1 MSNRSQSSMIALV
14 FLCAQPVAPLSA
26 TDLLPLSS
34 AELHKRCLVFSESPQ
49 SEEGRAC
56 AAYVRGFIEGSDR
69 IVLRESDPIVQQQSE
84 SFSERALRTRLGRI
98 SPKPEY
104 CLQSALSLQE
114 FIAQMLAYAEDHPP
128 ASDAS
133 ASVLLYGTLR
143 RFYRCIE
150 SHDRR

>member
-1 MSNRSQSSMIALV
+1 MIALV
-14 FLCAQPVAPLSA
+14 ILCAQHTSPLSA

-34 AELHKRCLVFSESPQ
+34 VELHEQCLLFSESPQ

-69 IVLRESDPIVQQQSE
+69 IVLRESDPGVQQSE

-98 SPKPEY
+98 SPKSEY

-114 FIAQMLAYAEDHPP
+114 FIAHMLAYAEDHPP
-128 ASDAS
+128 ASDVSAS
-133 ASVLLYGTLR
+133 ALLYGTLH
-143 RFYRCIE
+143 RFYRCIV